1 MYQIIGFARASF
13 TLCHLSPSCLLW
25 NIVKYV
31 VIPLSVPRDCVIR
44 LALIMSHDKST
55 FILML
60 LYILQK
66 GTLYIFLARGGNA
79 TAASAFNAMFISS
92 PNWALLTF
100 NEMEL
105 ESEGEQI
112 FSLLNPR

>member
-1 MYQIIGFARASF
+1 
-13 TLCHLSPSCLLW
+13 
-25 NIVKYV
+25 
-31 VIPLSVPRDCVIR
+31 
-44 LALIMSHDKST
+44 MSHDKST

-66 GTLYIFLARGGNA
+66 GTLYIFLARRGNA
-79 TAASAFNAMFISS
+79 TTASAFNAMFISS

>member
-66 GTLYIFLARGGNA
+66 GTLHIFLASGGTLLLQVHSMQCSSLVQIGLCSRSMKWNWRARGNR
-79 TAASAFNAMFISS
+79 FS
-92 PNWALLTF
+92 PF
-100 NEMEL
+100 
-105 ESEGEQI
+105 
-112 FSLLNPR
+112 

>member
-1 MYQIIGFARASF
+1 
-13 TLCHLSPSCLLW
+13 
-25 NIVKYV
+25 
-31 VIPLSVPRDCVIR
+31 
-44 LALIMSHDKST
+44 
-55 FILML
+55 ML
-60 LYILQK
+60 LYMLQK

-79 TAASAFNAMFISS
+79 TTASAFNAMFISS

>member
-1 MYQIIGFARASF
+1 
-13 TLCHLSPSCLLW
+13 
-25 NIVKYV
+25 
-31 VIPLSVPRDCVIR
+31 
-44 LALIMSHDKST
+44 MSHDKST